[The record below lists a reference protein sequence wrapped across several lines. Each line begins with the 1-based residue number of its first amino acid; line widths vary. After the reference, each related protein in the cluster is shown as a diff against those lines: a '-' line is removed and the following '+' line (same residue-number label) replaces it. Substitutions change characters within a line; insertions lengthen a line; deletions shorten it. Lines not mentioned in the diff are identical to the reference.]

1 MYDFCISFAQKS
13 YILMIVHAI
22 SSLYNRDIKKGI
34 QNMKKIIMMI
44 CLACLICGCDKKDET
59 YTKITEDTQNLSTSM
74 QHYFHVEA
82 LEETQGD
89 VFQAKL
95 LKAARLQR
103 KTSKYDVYV
112 YHIIIAPSST
122 KVKRFGDIYFSPD
135 ESVLPYM
142 NNTKIGMTSLSQS
155 NEIFQNVAYPTI
167 ENMEDY
173 TAFQYDICMDVMN
186 KETMIEEKMKHITIE
201 IAYQDH
207 QKETLV
213 LDFDQH
219 GFDEV
224 IDQPHIGLKPF
235 E

>member
-1 MYDFCISFAQKS
+1 
-13 YILMIVHAI
+13 MIVHAI

-82 LEETQGD
+82 LAETQGD

-103 KTSKYDVYV
+103 KTSEYDVYV

-219 GFDEV
+219 AFDEV